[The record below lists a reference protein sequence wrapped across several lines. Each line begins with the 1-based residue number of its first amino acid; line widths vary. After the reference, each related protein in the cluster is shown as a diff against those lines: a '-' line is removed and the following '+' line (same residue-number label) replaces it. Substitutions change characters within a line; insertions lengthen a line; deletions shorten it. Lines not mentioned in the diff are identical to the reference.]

1 MNSVR
6 AVRRAIAYCRFID
19 NHSLM
24 PVSRYDRLFGHV
36 ASITGLLNAAQIEQ
50 LFAVVEMGEARDMA
64 TAAQRKG
71 LLSGDLAASVAII
84 ASELAAR
91 RIAEDISP
99 RAVVGSGRSPATD
112 ARLYPKSLGD
122 YRNLK
127 QIARGA
133 MGIIFRAEHVKDG
146 RVVALKVLPLHM
158 VQDQREIERFR
169 REIETVT
176 ALDHPNIVKIIAFG
190 QDDDF
195 YYYAMEFLEGRSL
208 RELIHDRGHLSPF
221 YAAELTRD
229 AARGLSY
236 AHAHGV
242 IHRDVKPS
250 NLMICKDGVLKIVDF
265 GLAFKKQSPNLT
277 ATGLSLGTPAY
288 MSPEQIE
295 GGRNEVSERSD
306 IYSLGVTLYEA
317 VTGRRP
323 FEGDNHYDVLKRV
336 LFDQPPS
343 AIDLNAGLPREL
355 SEIIGRAMAKAQQD
369 RYGHM
374 EEFAKA
380 LEGFIEREASA

>member
-1 MNSVR
+1 M
-6 AVRRAIAYCRFID
+6 A
-19 NHSLM
+19 
-24 PVSRYDRLFGHV
+24 VSRYDRLFGHV
-36 ASITGLLNAAQIEQ
+36 ASITGLLNSTQIEQ

-71 LLSGDLAASVAII
+71 LLSGDLAAAVAII
-84 ASELAAR
+84 SGELAAR

-99 RAVVGSGRSPATD
+99 RAVVGSGRNPGVD

-158 VQDQREIERFR
+158 VQDQSEIERFR

-176 ALDHPNIVKIIAFG
+176 GLEHPNIVKVIAFG

-221 YAAELTRD
+221 YAAEITRD
-229 AARGLSY
+229 AARGLGY
-236 AHAHGV
+236 AHKHGV

-250 NLMICKDGVLKIVDF
+250 NLMICKDGVIKIVDF
-265 GLAFKKQSPNLT
+265 GLAFKKHSPNLT

-295 GGRNEVSERSD
+295 GGRSEVSERSD

-317 VTGRRP
+317 TTGKRP

-336 LFDQPPS
+336 LFDQPIA
-343 AIDLNAGLPREL
+343 AIEANPGVPRSL
-355 SEIIGRAMAKAQQD
+355 SEIVSRAMSKNPGE
-369 RYGHM
+369 RYSNM

-380 LEGFIEREASA
+380 LGGFIEQESAH

>member
-1 MNSVR
+1 M
-6 AVRRAIAYCRFID
+6 
-19 NHSLM
+19 
-24 PVSRYDRLFGHV
+24 
-36 ASITGLLNAAQIEQ
+36 
-50 LFAVVEMGEARDMA
+50 
-64 TAAQRKG
+64 
-71 LLSGDLAASVAII
+71 
-84 ASELAAR
+84 
-91 RIAEDISP
+91 
-99 RAVVGSGRSPATD
+99 
-112 ARLYPKSLGD
+112 
-122 YRNLK
+122 
-127 QIARGA
+127 
-133 MGIIFRAEHVKDG
+133 
-146 RVVALKVLPLHM
+146 
-158 VQDQREIERFR
+158 
-169 REIETVT
+169 
-176 ALDHPNIVKIIAFG
+176 
-190 QDDDF
+190 
-195 YYYAMEFLEGRSL
+195 
-208 RELIHDRGHLSPF
+208 
-221 YAAELTRD
+221 LT
-229 AARGLSY
+229 
-236 AHAHGV
+236 HGV

-265 GLAFKKQSPNLT
+265 GLAFKKQSRISRQP
-277 ATGLSLGTPAY
+277 ACACLGTPAY